1 MNELFSITNLVY
13 WALVITTVSATTA
26 IIGPLWRRHEN
37 ARWTLGYFIIFFYGW
52 FMVMYTGWD
61 ANTYLALF
69 IGVGWAGVIKVGY
82 ELIANSLQAQRL
94 RLRTTEIVSG
104 IIRRI
109 TGEAEKAGQY
119 EQERR

>member
-1 MNELFSITNLVY
+1 MNDLFSITNLVY

-52 FMVMYTGWD
+52 FMVMYDGWD

-82 ELIANSLQAQRL
+82 ELIVNSLQAQRL

-109 TGEAEKAGQY
+109 TGEAEKAGQD

>member
-1 MNELFSITNLVY
+1 MNDLFSITNLVY

-52 FMVMYTGWD
+52 FMVMYDGWD

-109 TGEAEKAGQY
+109 TGEAEKAGQD